1 LRGSRLFRIFR
12 VGHETVRDFEPTE
25 YRNIFERTAVLSG
38 RCSRQVTYVVTEFL
52 AHLLV
57 TAALLLVVANLVEG
71 IQIEGWSSAIL
82 GALVLGLANACVRP
96 LMIVLTLPL
105 TVLTFGLFLLVV
117 NGVTLQLAAALTPGI
132 KVSGCGVA
140 IIGGI
145 VLALLNVA
153 IAMLIGPAV

>member
-1 LRGSRLFRIFR
+1 MI
-12 VGHETVRDFEPTE
+12 
-25 YRNIFERTAVLSG
+25 
-38 RCSRQVTYVVTEFL
+38 EFL

-132 KVSGCGVA
+132 KVSGCGAA

>member
-1 LRGSRLFRIFR
+1 MI
-12 VGHETVRDFEPTE
+12 V
-25 YRNIFERTAVLSG
+25 
-38 RCSRQVTYVVTEFL
+38 FL

-57 TAALLLVVANLVEG
+57 TAALLLIVANLVEG

-117 NGVTLQLAAALTPGI
+117 NGVTLQLAGALTPGI
-132 KVSGCGVA
+132 KVSGCGA
-140 IIGGI
+140 GIIGGI